1 MNPAKTVEDK
11 KTLGMF
17 GKGFGGGMVLTLRET
32 SN

>member
-1 MNPAKTVEDK
+1 MINTSDVKQNS
-11 KTLGMF
+11 LGML